1 MSTSPAKIKEN
12 SQNSSGKKKRKL
24 NLVSSVGETSP
35 EFMVTFDQELSH
47 IKESLPVH
55 KYENT

>member
-35 EFMVTFDQELSH
+35 EFMVTFDQELTH
-47 IKESLPVH
+47 IKESLPIQ
-55 KYENT
+55 K